1 MNRKAKNAIEWE
13 VESYLNFLLVEK
25 GLADNTI
32 VSYRFDLTSFAQFLR
47 KAGIESPQSIDKHII
62 GDYLASLLEDEK
74 KTPTI
79 ARQLASIRGF
89 CRFMQQEGRIATD
102 PTLNMQSPKLE
113 KLLPKVL
120 SREQITRLLDLPDKS
135 KPLGLRDAAML
146 ELDYA
151 CGLRI
156 SELLSLTAY
165 DIDAELGFIR
175 CMGKGAKER
184 IVPVGKTA
192 LAVLQQYLRDARP
205 LLLKGK
211 DTQELFVNARGDALS
226 RQGYWKIIK
235 AYGRQI
241 GVDITP
247 HTMRHTLATHLLEN
261 GAELLVVQEI
271 LGHADVATTQIYT
284 HLTSERI
291 KNVYNSYHPRAK

>member
-1 MNRKAKNAIEWE
+1 M
-13 VESYLNFLLVEK
+13 
-25 GLADNTI
+25 
-32 VSYRFDLTSFAQFLR
+32 
-47 KAGIESPQSIDKHII
+47 
-62 GDYLASLLEDEK
+62 
-74 KTPTI
+74 
-79 ARQLASIRGF
+79 
-89 CRFMQQEGRIATD
+89 
-102 PTLNMQSPKLE
+102 
-113 KLLPKVL
+113 
-120 SREQITRLLDLPDKS
+120 
-135 KPLGLRDAAML
+135 
-146 ELDYA
+146 
-151 CGLRI
+151 
-156 SELLSLTAY
+156 
-165 DIDAELGFIR
+165 
-175 CMGKGAKER
+175 
-184 IVPVGKTA
+184 PVGKTA